1 MRAQRVHKL
10 RKSRDKRPKVE
21 FTSVSIPKPVLEEV
35 DDLIRK
41 IGYWPSRSSF
51 VREATVEKI
60 HREKQRL

>member
-1 MRAQRVHKL
+1 MYKL
-10 RKSRDKRPKVE
+10 RKSREKRLKLE

-41 IGYWPSRSSF
+41 LGYWPSRSSF

-60 HREKQRL
+60 HRERSKG